1 MKQPQIFE
9 IEHFIKL
16 ISMLDEDDK
25 RVATVMME
33 ELAKRSI
40 KHRIVNRDGN
50 TIEVHFGCRPAK

>member
-1 MKQPQIFE
+1 MNRPKMSENEQ
-9 IEHFIKL
+9 FIKL
-16 ISMLDEDDK
+16 LSMLDEDDK

-50 TIEVHFGCRPAK
+50 TIEVHFG

>member
-50 TIEVHFGCRPAK
+50 TIEVHFG

>member
-16 ISMLDEDDK
+16 FSMLDEDDK
-25 RVATVMME
+25 RVAAVMME

-50 TIEVHFGCRPAK
+50 TIEVHFG